1 MWAKSL
7 SNDFQFFRTSATND
21 YHPYFGGWLRRATT
35 TRKEGDDIKIK
46 VHIIIVSYVRQ
57 CKFFLGYSGDQYN
70 TILCVEWR
78 NSATGGIQCCWFHSP
93 IMDRVGEQQRG
104 KEKSPLAI
112 WAKWIVIVGWKF
124 FITLC
129 CAASRRWGKRDQ
141 GVLKF
146 DPVVLLLLLV
156 MMKMKMIGDEMKLNS
171 NRMHSAAFSHSVLCS
186 LNNNK
191 AAAI

>member
-35 TRKEGDDIKIK
+35 TRKEGDDIKTK
-46 VHIIIVSYVRQ
+46 VHIIIVSYVRE
-57 CKFFLGYSGDQYN
+57 CKLFLGYSGDQYN

-112 WAKWIVIVGWKF
+112 RAKWIVIVGWNLEVLYHF
-124 FITLC
+124 VLC
-129 CAASRRWGKRDQ
+129 CKSSLGKERSRCIKIRSGGVAFVIGYDEDEDDWRWDEIEFESNAFCCVQ
-141 GVLKF
+141 SLGVVF
-146 DPVVLLLLLV
+146 T
-156 MMKMKMIGDEMKLNS
+156 EQQ
-171 NRMHSAAFSHSVLCS
+171 
-186 LNNNK
+186 
-191 AAAI
+191 